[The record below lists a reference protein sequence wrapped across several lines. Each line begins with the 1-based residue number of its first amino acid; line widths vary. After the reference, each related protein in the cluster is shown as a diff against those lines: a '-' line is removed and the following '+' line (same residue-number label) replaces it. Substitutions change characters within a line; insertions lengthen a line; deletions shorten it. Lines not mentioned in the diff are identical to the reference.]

1 MLGLKAH
8 ERGRMSESDDR
19 KTKARR
25 YKGDDT
31 LLGASDLVKGLMQN
45 VQKPLGV
52 GFLRLKL
59 EVQWSEIVGKRLAE
73 ITAPAAYQDGILDV
87 WVAHSTWMQELWFV
101 KDEIRAKVNA
111 AISRDAAC
119 ENSSGAGAGKDAC
132 REVRFTLNRRQ
143 AGPSSL

>member
-1 MLGLKAH
+1 
-8 ERGRMSESDDR
+8 MSKPGSGSDNKFDDG

-31 LLGASDLVKGLMQN
+31 LAPASDLLKGLMQN

-59 EVQWSEIVGKRLAE
+59 EVQWAEIVGPRIAK
-73 ITAPAAYQDGILDV
+73 ITAPAAYQDGILDI

-101 KDEIRAKVNA
+101 KEDIRAKVNA
-111 AISRDAAC
+111 AIARDGGETGAC
-119 ENSSGAGAGKDAC
+119 K
-132 REVRFTLNRRQ
+132 EVRFTLNRRQ
-143 AGPSSL
+143 AGPTPR

>member
-1 MLGLKAH
+1 
-8 ERGRMSESDDR
+8 MSEKDDR

-31 LLGASDLVKGLMQN
+31 LAGASDLVKGLMEN

-59 EVQWSEIVGKRLAE
+59 EVQWAEIVGSRLAE
-73 ITAPAAYQDGILDV
+73 ITAPAAFHNGVLDV

-101 KDEIRAKVNA
+101 KDEIRQKVNG
-111 AISRDAAC
+111 AILRESKNPSDGC
-119 ENSSGAGAGKDAC
+119 K
-132 REVRFTLNRRQ
+132 EVRFTLNRRQ
-143 AGPSSL
+143 ASAP